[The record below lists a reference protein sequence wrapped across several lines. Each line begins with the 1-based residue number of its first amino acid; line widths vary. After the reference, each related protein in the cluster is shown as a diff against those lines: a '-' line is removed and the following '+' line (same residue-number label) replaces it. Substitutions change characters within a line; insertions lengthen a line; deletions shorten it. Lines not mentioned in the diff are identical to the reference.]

1 MSMGATISL
10 RLEGKTCQIII
21 GNGILGDVGELVPA
35 ADKFAI
41 ICNPKVASLYGD
53 TVTRS
58 FASSG
63 LEHEIFLIPDSEE
76 SKSLDVA
83 NGIYSKLADAGFDR
97 NGCIIGLGGGAVG
110 DLAGFVAA
118 TYMRGV
124 GLVQIPTTLLAQVDS
139 AIGGKTGVN
148 IPAGKNLVG
157 AFHQPALVVSD
168 VSVLGTLPERDFRS
182 GLAEVI
188 KYGIISDAEMLSLD
202 VTKLKGK
209 DSEMLEDIVARCSSI
224 KAGIVQEDERDTG
237 RRIILNLGHTLG
249 HALESA
255 SGYGYSHGEA
265 VAIGMVFAARIS
277 VMKGL
282 MAESGPQKISGL
294 LASAGLPVRIDEK
307 MEIEKLMDFMQSD
320 KKSRSGKIYMVLPT
334 GIGTEPACNAV
345 EPELIVATLGEMMA

>member
-1 MSMGATISL
+1 
-10 RLEGKTCQIII
+10 LEGKTCRIII

-41 ICNPKVASLYGD
+41 ISNPTVAQLYGETVASSLAD
-53 TVTRS
+53 
-58 FASSG
+58 SG
-63 LEHEIFLIPDSEE
+63 LEHEIFLVPDSEE

-97 NGCIIGLGGGAVG
+97 NACIIGLGGGAVG

-118 TYMRGV
+118 TYMRGI

-157 AFHQPALVVSD
+157 AFHQPTVVISD
-168 VSVLGTLPERDFRS
+168 VSVLRTLPERDFRS

-188 KYGIISDAEMLSLD
+188 KYGVISDAEMLKLG
-202 VTKLKGK
+202 VTKLMGK
-209 DSEMLEDIVARCSSI
+209 DPGMLENIVARCSSI
-224 KAGIVQEDERDTG
+224 KAEIVQEDERDTG

-265 VAIGMVFAARIS
+265 VAVGMVYAARIS
-277 VMKGL
+277 LRTGL
-282 MAESGPQKISGL
+282 MAESGLQKISEL
-294 LASAGLPVRIDEK
+294 LASAGLPVRIDK
-307 MEIEKLMDFMQSD
+307 NIGIEKLMNFMQSD
-320 KKSRSGKIYMVLPT
+320 KKGRAGKIYMVLPT
-334 GIGTEPACNAV
+334 GIGTEPVCEAV
-345 EPELIVATLGEMMA
+345 EHELIVATLREMMA